1 MLTNKE
7 LGIYLKKIRKKQSLS
22 LRQVGSQSS
31 ISYSHL
37 SMIENGTRK
46 PTALTLKELSNVY
59 NIDYIDLYEK
69 AGYVDFIKSKKLSNI
84 EHTNSYYIKNYGINT
99 EGLTNE
105 DIEEIKKFIE
115 FLRHKKIKLS

>member
-46 PTALTLKELSNVY
+46 PTALTLKNYLM
-59 NIDYIDLYEK
+59 
-69 AGYVDFIKSKKLSNI
+69 FII
-84 EHTNSYYIKNYGINT
+84 
-99 EGLTNE
+99 
-105 DIEEIKKFIE
+105 
-115 FLRHKKIKLS
+115 